1 MAQIVPA
8 ARRIGVRAGLYEE
21 IAQHRLACLSPTV
34 LADGLVGAAR
44 GAASLRV
51 FDLGAGN
58 GLMGEH
64 LRDRGVG
71 YFVGSDDIAAAL
83 WPRSPR
89 GDRAPRNRGRAGVEG
104 GAAGVWI
111 AQLKR
116 HWAFAA
122 CSRWPPDCGTT
133 GPLDS
138 PAATSP
144 PTTTEHPPHTES
156 VI

>member
-58 GLMGEH
+58 GVMA
-64 LRDRGVG
+64 
-71 YFVGSDDIAAAL
+71 ST
-83 WPRSPR
+83 
-89 GDRAPRNRGRAGVEG
+89 
-104 GAAGVWI
+104 
-111 AQLKR
+111 
-116 HWAFAA
+116 
-122 CSRWPPDCGTT
+122 CGTAGSGT
-133 GPLDS
+133 SWAPT
-138 PAATSP
+138 TSP
-144 PTTTEHPPHTES
+144 PRCGRVPRGETAHRETVDEQASRAVLLECGS
-156 VI
+156 RS